1 MEENPKKQS
10 GTTEINH
17 NLEDNAIKFS
27 GLSSEDISQIKDRNI
42 PFENIE
48 NQLNIFRK
56 GIAKVQLEREA
67 TVGDGIVKLDK
78 SQLEFYAAYFDKEK
92 SHRRVIRFIPAS
104 GAASR
109 MFKFLSE
116 FLNDFDL
123 GNESINAYINRTNCK
138 DLRTFLAGIE
148 KFPFYKPVLK
158 VLNQRHPEAESW
170 ETSQRLYH
178 FIKLLLQSEE
188 FGYANKPK
196 GVLPFHKY
204 KSHTAT
210 AVEEHLAESVFY
222 TNDSVGIHFTVSE
235 FHRHMFEDI
244 IQHSKKKIEKENNI
258 QIDTTFSYQDK
269 STDTIAVNP
278 DNSPFRDDNG
288 QLVFRPGGHGA
299 LIQNMDRLDADIIFI
314 QNIDN
319 VIQKIL
325 EDVSIYKKALC
336 GVMLELQQEIFETL
350 IELEKK
356 EVTDHQIEEVA
367 NFITDKLEI
376 NRTEDFE
383 MYTRENKI
391 EKLIKILDRPIRVCG
406 MVKNEGEPGG
416 GPFWIIDKR
425 GNVTLQIVESSQV
438 DVDNAQQKGILES
451 ATHFNPVDL
460 VCGTKNYKG
469 EKFSLPKYG
478 DSESGFI
485 VDKSKNG
492 KRLKGYELP
501 GLWNGAMAKWITV
514 FVEVPLI
521 TFNPVKTVND
531 LLKPTHQP
539 QSGH

>member
-1 MEENPKKQS
+1 MEENLKQS
-10 GTTEINH
+10 GTSDIIH
-17 NLEDNAIKFS
+17 KLEDNLIKLG
-27 GLSSEDISQIKDRNI
+27 GLSSKDISQIRDRNI
-42 PFENIE
+42 PLENIE
-48 NQLNIFRK
+48 NQLNIFKK
-56 GIAKVQLEREA
+56 GIAKVQLDRA
-67 TVGDGIVKLDK
+67 AKVGDGINKLDN
-78 SQLEFYAAYFDKEK
+78 SELEYYSAYFDKEK
-92 SHRRVIRFIPAS
+92 SHQRIIRFIPAS

-148 KFPFYKPVLK
+148 KFPFYKPVIKL
-158 VLNQRHPEAESW
+158 LYQMHPEAESW
-170 ETSQRLYH
+170 ETSQRYYH
-178 FIKLLLQSEE
+178 FIKLLLQSDE

-222 TNDSVGIHFTVSE
+222 TNDSVGLHLTVSE
-235 FHRHMFEDI
+235 NHRYMFEDI
-244 IQHSKKKIEKENNI
+244 IQHAKKKIEKENNI
-258 QIDTTFSYQDK
+258 KIFTTFSYQDK

-278 DNSPFRDDNG
+278 DNSPFRDDDE

-299 LIQNMDRLDADIIFI
+299 LIQNMDNLDADIIFI

-319 VIQKIL
+319 VIQKNV

-336 GVMLELQQEIFETL
+336 GVMLELQQKIFKTL
-350 IELEKK
+350 IELQKK
-356 EVTDHQIEEVA
+356 DITDQQIEEVA
-367 NFITDKLEI
+367 NFIADELGITRSD
-376 NRTEDFE
+376 DFE

-391 EKLIKILDRPIRVCG
+391 DKLLKILDRPIRVCG

-416 GPFWIIDKR
+416 GPFWTIDKR
-425 GNVTLQIVESSQV
+425 GNKTLQIVESSQV
-438 DVDNAQQKGILES
+438 DIENEQQKEILKS

-469 EKFSLPKYG
+469 EKFSLAKYI
-478 DSESGFI
+478 DPERGFI

-539 QSGH
+539 QSGY

>member
-1 MEENPKKQS
+1 MEENLKQS
-10 GTTEINH
+10 DKPDIDK
-17 NLEDNAIKFS
+17 NLEDNLIKFG
-27 GLSSEDISQIKDRNI
+27 GLSSKDISQINDRHI
-42 PFENIE
+42 PLENID
-48 NQLNIFRK
+48 NQLDIFKK
-56 GIAKVQLEREA
+56 GIAKVQLDRAA
-67 TVGDGIVKLDK
+67 TIGDGIVKLHK
-78 SQLEFYAAYFDKEK
+78 SELEYYAEYFDKEK
-92 SHRRVIRFIPAS
+92 SHLRVIRFIPAS

-148 KFPFYKPVLK
+148 KFPFYKPVMK
-158 VLNQRHPEAESW
+158 VLQQMHPEAESW
-170 ETSQRLYH
+170 ETSQRQYH
-178 FIKLLLQSEE
+178 FIKLLLQSDE
-188 FGYANKPK
+188 FGYARKPK

-222 TNDSVGIHFTVSE
+222 TNGAVGLHFTVSE
-235 FHRHMFEDI
+235 NHRHMFEDI
-244 IQHSKKKIEKENNI
+244 IQHTKKKIEKENNI

-278 DNSPFRDDNG
+278 DNSPFRDDDE

-299 LIQNMDRLDADIIFI
+299 LIQNMDKLDADIIFI

-319 VIQKIL
+319 VIQKNL
-325 EDVSIYKKALC
+325 EDVSIYKKSLC

-350 IELEKK
+350 IELEKN

-367 NFITDKLEI
+367 DFITDKLGI
-376 NRTEDFE
+376 TRTEDFE

-416 GPFWIIDKR
+416 GPFWIRDKR

-438 DVDNAQQKGILES
+438 DIDNEQQMKILKS

-469 EKFSLPKYG
+469 EKFSLPKYV
-478 DSESGFI
+478 DPESGFI

-539 QSGH
+539 